1 MHSYIIAQIVA
12 VHKYRTVS
20 SKTQNRIE
28 LDDLIGS
35 QLVGFK
41 CLNSFELLIA
51 SQTHSLASKLVLSVN
66 NTVVSTIASLKYTVP
81 YIVKYTYSTVLAC
94 MLV

>member
-28 LDDLIGS
+28 SDDLIGS

-51 SQTHSLASKLVLSVN
+51 SQTHSLASKLVLSLFYSVCLP
-66 NTVVSTIASLKYTVP
+66 SIALTLEGADLSH
-81 YIVKYTYSTVLAC
+81 
-94 MLV
+94 